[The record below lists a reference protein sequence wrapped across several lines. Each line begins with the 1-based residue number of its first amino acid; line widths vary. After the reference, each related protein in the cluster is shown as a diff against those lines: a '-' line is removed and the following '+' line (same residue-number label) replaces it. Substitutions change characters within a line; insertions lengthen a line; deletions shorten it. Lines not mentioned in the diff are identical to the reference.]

1 MKYLT
6 YLFTVCLLM
15 AVFSFED
22 AQVEN
27 SASVTT
33 DQVVEPSPS
42 QEVNAA
48 NAEVS
53 PDRVIA
59 LRLENTWSSPYSKA
73 LWEGTSNAIR
83 EVQATDVDV
92 VIYDDT
98 QPLDSDAGLVLA
110 TGERGLERLQEDSS
124 THPNTRFVVF
134 DSPNESTLGS
144 NVKSISFEEHE
155 VSYLL
160 GYLAGSLSQTGILG
174 FVGDDTKNALITQ
187 AAFYQGIQMSCSA
200 CKLES
205 GFVLNRQDAVA
216 AKAVA
221 QTLQSKGVDIF
232 YANAGEASQGV
243 IDFVNE
249 TKCFPSDHTR
259 PSPLRAALANVSK
272 GLDYLSPCPSAAP
285 LFFMGTGRF
294 QPELGDTDNNAA
306 TLNHGLTSIRKRLD
320 FSAYEVI
327 KDFLDGSFRGGQQQ
341 LGLNDNAVELAIDDY
356 NRALLPP
363 EVLAQLEALETQ
375 IVSGQLVVD
384 TTPLT
389 NRP

>member
-1 MKYLT
+1 MKYLS

-15 AVFSFED
+15 VVFSFED

-27 SASVTT
+27 SATVTT
-33 DQVVEPSPS
+33 GQVAEGSS
-42 QEVNAA
+42 NQEVKDV

-59 LRLENTWSSPYSKA
+59 LRLEKGWSSPYSKA
-73 LWEGTSNAIR
+73 LWEGISNALS
-83 EVQATDVDV
+83 EVQASDIDV
-92 VIYDDT
+92 VVYDDT
-98 QPLDSDAGLVLA
+98 QPLISGAGLVLA
-110 TGERGLERLQEDSS
+110 TGEKGLERIQEDSS
-124 THPNTRFVVF
+124 NHPNTRFVVLG
-134 DSPNESTLGS
+134 SSNGSTLRS

-160 GYLAGSLSQTGILG
+160 GYLAGSLSQTGVLG
-174 FVGDDTKNALITQ
+174 FVGDDTKNALTNQ

-205 GFVLNRQDAVA
+205 EFVLNSQDAVA
-216 AKAVA
+216 AKAFT
-221 QTLQSKGVDIF
+221 QTLQSKGADIF

-243 IDFVNE
+243 IDFVTE
-249 TKCFPSDHTR
+249 TKCFPSDRTR
-259 PSPLRAALANVSK
+259 PSPLRATLANVSK
-272 GLDYLSPCPSAAP
+272 GLDYLSLCPSAAP
-285 LFFMGTGRF
+285 LFFMATGRF
-294 QPELGDTDNNAA
+294 QPERGDTDNNAT

-320 FSAYEVI
+320 VSAYEAI

-356 NRALLPP
+356 NRVLLPP
-363 EVLAQLEALETQ
+363 EVLAQLEALKTQ

-384 TTPLT
+384 TTPLA
-389 NRP
+389 NQP